1 MGKPGTIAFPV
12 LLAIGAITGYL
23 TYTFFYTAIPQVGLV
38 ESPYRKELPAAEAST
53 EEQETEEVVNES
65 DFSNIVTI
73 RILRGAVTQGSLD
86 YEPDAATASI
96 DSLIKWVNEDTTLH
110 TATSGTGPS
119 DPQSAALFDTGYLG
133 PNVEYSIPAADIGA
147 GEHTYYCALHPYM
160 VSTITIQ

>member
-23 TYTFFYTAIPQVGLV
+23 TYTFFFAAIPQVGFV
-38 ESPYRKELPAAEAST
+38 DSPYRKDLPEAGATAEENST
-53 EEQETEEVVNES
+53 EAVDES
-65 DFSNIVTI
+65 EFSNVVTI
-73 RILRGAVTQGSLD
+73 KILQGAVTQGSPD

-119 DPQSAALFDTGYLG
+119 DPESAVLFDTGYLG
-133 PNVEYSIPAADIGA
+133 PNIEYSIPAADIGA
-147 GEHTYYCALHPYM
+147 GEHTYYCTLHPYM
-160 VSTITIQ
+160 VSTITIE